1 MKKLIAL
8 VLAAVMMMGVV
19 SLVSAEPAK
28 LNIGVAIYK
37 YDDNFM
43 TLYRTELEKYLKD
56 MGHNVTIV
64 DGKVTEI
71 EDHRL

>member
-8 VLAAVMMMGVV
+8 VLAAVMMLGIV
-19 SLVSAEPAK
+19 SLVSAEDKK

-43 TLYRTELEKYLKD
+43 TLYRTSSKNTSKTWAI
-56 MGHNVTIV
+56 M
-64 DGKVTEI
+64 
-71 EDHRL
+71 